1 MKKAEH
7 TDVLMNK
14 AKQILIYIYNVPYTI
29 HEAAHTNAYRD
40 TG

>member
-7 TDVLMNK
+7 TRVD
-14 AKQILIYIYNVPYTI
+14 AKTRLRLSKYDVPYTI
-29 HEAAHTNAYRD
+29 HESEHTNTYRD